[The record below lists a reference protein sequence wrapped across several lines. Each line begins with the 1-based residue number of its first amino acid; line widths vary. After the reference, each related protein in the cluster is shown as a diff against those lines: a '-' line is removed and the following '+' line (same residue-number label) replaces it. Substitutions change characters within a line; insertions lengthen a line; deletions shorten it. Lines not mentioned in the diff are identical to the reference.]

1 MFQCEIYWCPIISL
15 FRRDSNTP
23 LSDHFSSAEKA
34 PAGRLNKFNFIITNG
49 PEVSCCTVVTRYL
62 PRSTFDQVVA
72 SSGDAINEY
81 AAITVAPHH
90 SESFKTFVSA
100 LSTNNAVAELIRKNG
115 MVEYLVPNH
124 NGMTLFYG
132 RVDDIHDNICSVEEQ
147 ARVREEQKQREEQER
162 VLEALRRHEKEEKDR
177 MEAQRVKEKALR
189 AGRLKTNPV
198 PSRSDGRGYLGTLS
212 QSASSSVTMQSAE
225 MKSCSYITNNQDNP
239 EEGEITEEAQRVK
252 QEEDPRMEA
261 QPCLAEDTL
270 MNACSAKQASDV
282 FQGKT
287 FFDGP
292 HCQNGR
298 CSHNHRIVSPIE
310 HGTYLYVCCFLPP
323 YILSLHLTNFL
334 RYYFYR

>member
-1 MFQCEIYWCPIISL
+1 M
-15 FRRDSNTP
+15 
-23 LSDHFSSAEKA
+23 
-34 PAGRLNKFNFIITNG
+34 
-49 PEVSCCTVVTRYL
+49 
-62 PRSTFDQVVA
+62 
-72 SSGDAINEY
+72 
-81 AAITVAPHH
+81 
-90 SESFKTFVSA
+90 
-100 LSTNNAVAELIRKNG
+100 
-115 MVEYLVPNH
+115 PNH

-189 AGRLKTNPV
+189 ADRLKINPV
-198 PSRSDGRGYLGTLS
+198 PRSLGTLS

-270 MNACSAKQASDV
+270 MNACSAKR
-282 FQGKT
+282 GCK
-287 FFDGP
+287 
-292 HCQNGR
+292 
-298 CSHNHRIVSPIE
+298 HNHVSPSE
-310 HGTYLYVCCFLPP
+310 SSEGVDDDEVGTLF
-323 YILSLHLTNFL
+323 
-334 RYYFYR
+334 RR